1 MTAAD
6 LKPKQS
12 IRRFDVFA
20 EYRKQDQQ
28 TKDTPE
34 DEAMGYGL
42 WVAKVVASG
51 HRGESKSRSGADDD
65 SRKQLVDGKWRT
77 LGGEPQTD
85 ALFAKDK

>member
-65 SRKQLVDGKWRT
+65 KIMFVHGCPASDFD
-77 LGGEPQTD
+77 EN
-85 ALFAKDK
+85 A